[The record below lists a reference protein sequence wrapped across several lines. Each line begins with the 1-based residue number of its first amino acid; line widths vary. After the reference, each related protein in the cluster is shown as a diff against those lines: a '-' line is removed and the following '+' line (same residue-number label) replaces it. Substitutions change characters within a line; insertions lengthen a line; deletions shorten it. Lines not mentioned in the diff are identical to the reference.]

1 MNTFIVLL
9 IVLLLALLFSVLGI
23 RICIFYNLFHIP
35 CVGCGM
41 TRALKLILRFK
52 IDDLLKEI
60 ELIDESIQNINTLC
74 KYETCT
80 DENGVLIFNEQL
92 LNEFSEFIFIDEY
105 NDSSFTEGESL
116 IEKGREVLQKKSKPT
131 TMFI

>member
-52 IDDLLKEI
+52 II
-60 ELIDESIQNINTLC
+60 ESFRYNILMFPICLSLVIYFIFFIFKKNYIIDNFINKNKKIIIIIVCMITAVAWFININ
-74 KYETCT
+74 
-80 DENGVLIFNEQL
+80 NSL
-92 LNEFSEFIFIDEY
+92 LY
-105 NDSSFTEGESL
+105 
-116 IEKGREVLQKKSKPT
+116 
-131 TMFI
+131 